1 MSNKEQHPIV
11 DMLWLTNGTP
21 DPFPEYPN
29 RLREDLPMADF
40 SDDALGNYAF
50 MYYDRDVNEEVAVM
64 MNPQGEHRPK
74 IAFMTAIKER
84 VRWLSRRLAIAE
96 GRYPGI
102 DIPDEVVLRAL
113 EQERLAGRLHGV
125 LSVALCVALGKAP
138 PLYGD
143 RMALLNHVR
152 KLTKDLDL
160 PEGMFEDAFGLHTA
174 WEADKSTNSGVLRN
188 LRKLIAYVEEKAG
201 IKVDTAPVKGV
212 EVRVLID
219 SETLA
224 DTSTPVAEV
233 IIDQDSIEKRLPDDV
248 VEQALDQS
256 RKDDSA
262 WLTQL
267 GYLAKQLGIDDYP
280 YYEVVSKRLME
291 VYEITEE
298 QCRDGLSF
306 FGFDGVPSGRTT
318 YEKVITLK
326 AFCKSLSEGLFPKK
340 VQPEGE
346 PVELLKPTNSQSATD
361 EMLVNLYGTSDPT
374 KVVMLKPLSEMQP
387 KGDRETKPAYDP
399 KEFSKHPSSVGWST
413 LDGTPPPAGFDV
425 TPPAIEPGDVYLGT
439 HITYQENG
447 YIVHG
452 LVDKHGLKVTYLCSK
467 AGNLVQVMR
476 WTEGLSRS
484 YYEFKETVNK
494 IAAYDLVNH
503 PNPAVANSAA
513 YPEWRDA
520 ITALYITLGVEG
532 DKISRTDLT
541 LKLCNE
547 ADLTL
552 EVGGKLIVSA
562 LGYDQTL
569 TMVQRL
575 GALHDLIILLAR
587 QGKYV
592 PVRGD
597 SIYRPD
603 DSGFTIVVQ
612 SKIHVAGMPVKVH
625 RDVNLDNV
633 HQIDKRG

>member
-50 MYYDRDVNEEVAVM
+50 MYYDRDVNAEVAVM

-102 DIPDEVVLRAL
+102 HIPDEVVKRAL
-113 EQERLAGRLHGV
+113 EQEHMAGRLHAA
-125 LSVALCVALGKAP
+125 LSRALCTAMGKSAP
-138 PLYGD
+138 TFGD
-143 RMALLNHVR
+143 RQALLARVWEHV
-152 KLTKDLDL
+152 KDLGL
-160 PEGMFEDAFGLHTA
+160 PEGMYYKAFGCTL
-174 WEADKSTNSGVLRN
+174 EDEPRPTNSEV
-188 LRKLIAYVEEKAG
+188 LRKLQELIKFVEEKTG
-201 IKVDTAPVKGV
+201 IKVDTMPQAKGV
-212 EVRVLID
+212 DVKVID
-219 SETLA
+219 DAKAPA
-224 DTSTPVAEV
+224 DMVTEAEV
-233 IIDQDSIEKRLPDDV
+233 IIGQDSLDKRL
-248 VEQALDQS
+248 
-256 RKDDSA
+256 
-262 WLTQL
+262 
-267 GYLAKQLGIDDYP
+267 
-280 YYEVVSKRLME
+280 
-291 VYEITEE
+291 
-298 QCRDGLSF
+298 
-306 FGFDGVPSGRTT
+306 
-318 YEKVITLK
+318 
-326 AFCKSLSEGLFPKK
+326 
-340 VQPEGE
+340 
-346 PVELLKPTNSQSATD
+346 
-361 EMLVNLYGTSDPT
+361 
-374 KVVMLKPLSEMQP
+374 
-387 KGDRETKPAYDP
+387 ETKPAYDP

-413 LDGTPPPAGFDV
+413 LDGTPPPEGFDI
-425 TPPAIEPGDVYLGT
+425 TPPAIEPGDVYLGS
-439 HITYQENG
+439 HINNHESG

-467 AGNLVQVMR
+467 AGNLIQVLR

-484 YYEFKETVNK
+484 YFEFKDTVDK
-494 IAAYDLVNH
+494 IAAYDLVRH